1 MPAIEPLEKGT
12 DLGRPFSEHLT
23 TLVDVLRARARY
35 QPDRV
40 AYNFVDERGKVD
52 ASLTY
57 AELDSYAAAVAV
69 ASAERVQTGQATASS
84 SFFLLERISLPLFFG
99 VLYTGAT
106 AVLSFPPDPSRLNRD
121 VPRLERIVQDGK
133 PTVALTS
140 KSIYLYMK
148 AKISLGKLSTIE
160 ESGGQRR
167 LKWLARFKPLS
178 DQLGVVE
185 EVLVVSMTPF
195 GTPVDPDEKAY
206 RKANYGMCP
215 PLFDGDSLAF
225 LQYSSGSTGVPKGV
239 MLTHKNL
246 LYNSKL
252 IGKGFETGA
261 DDVGVIWLPPYHDMG
276 LIGGVIQPMYAG
288 FPVYLLSPLTF
299 LRRPMLWLQT
309 ISAFGG
315 TISGGPNFS
324 YDLCVRK
331 STATERKA
339 LNLKSWKVAFSGAE
353 PVWEK
358 TLSAFNDAFGVSGFD
373 MSKFYPCYGLAE
385 STLIVSGG
393 KMSAPPTII
402 DCPLQKEGEEEKK
415 RRVSCG
421 WALDDGMHI
430 KIVDPDTF
438 EEKREGEEGEIWVNS
453 PSNAVGYWQMREE
466 SEEVFNAHLSGFGDV
481 AYMRTG
487 DLGFVHDSELYI
499 SGRIKDLIII
509 RGRNHY
515 PQDIEKTI
523 EQSHAELRP
532 GCLAAFSIEKNN
544 EEHLALV
551 AELRDEVKLD
561 KIDVASFLKSIRSAV
576 SQNHTVHLH
585 TIALIK
591 SRKIPKTTSGKIRRR
606 MVKDMLMNNEYGKD
620 LLKLD
625 ESKAGGQ
632 RPAAAAAASGGA
644 GGAPPAGAGG
654 EGAAVGGGGASEG
667 GAGEGR
673 AKGTSTLSREEL
685 LAIPTESGRVEKL
698 IGFVMGQVADLMG
711 VDASEQKVDPNTP
724 LLSLGLDSLM
734 VADVKGGL
742 EYDLRITIA
751 PEALAAGDGPSAR
764 SLAMEALKEIA
775 REGQGG
781 AAEGTTANTDE

>member
-1 MPAIEPLEKGT
+1 MGGAQSSGPRRMPANMPAIEPLEKGT

-57 AELDSYAAAVAV
+57 AELDSYAAAVADRLCREGADGPSHRVLLLFPPGKDLV
-69 ASAERVQTGQATASS
+69 AA
-84 SFFLLERISLPLFFG
+84 FFG

-167 LKWLARFKPLS
+167 LKWLSGLPRPWSVSS
-178 DQLGVVE
+178 DAFF
-185 EVLVVSMTPF
+185 EVRYADAKAAGEDKT
-195 GTPVDPDEKAY
+195 DEKAY

-532 GCLAAFSIEKNN
+532 GEEPASHPTCTTAPFALQSCASVRMCAA
-544 EEHLALV
+544 
-551 AELRDEVKLD
+551 
-561 KIDVASFLKSIRSAV
+561 
-576 SQNHTVHLH
+576 
-585 TIALIK
+585 
-591 SRKIPKTTSGKIRRR
+591 
-606 MVKDMLMNNEYGKD
+606 
-620 LLKLD
+620 
-625 ESKAGGQ
+625 
-632 RPAAAAAASGGA
+632 
-644 GGAPPAGAGG
+644 
-654 EGAAVGGGGASEG
+654 
-667 GAGEGR
+667 
-673 AKGTSTLSREEL
+673 
-685 LAIPTESGRVEKL
+685 
-698 IGFVMGQVADLMG
+698 
-711 VDASEQKVDPNTP
+711 
-724 LLSLGLDSLM
+724 LSLAS
-734 VADVKGGL
+734 
-742 EYDLRITIA
+742 R
-751 PEALAAGDGPSAR
+751 
-764 SLAMEALKEIA
+764 
-775 REGQGG
+775 
-781 AAEGTTANTDE
+781 